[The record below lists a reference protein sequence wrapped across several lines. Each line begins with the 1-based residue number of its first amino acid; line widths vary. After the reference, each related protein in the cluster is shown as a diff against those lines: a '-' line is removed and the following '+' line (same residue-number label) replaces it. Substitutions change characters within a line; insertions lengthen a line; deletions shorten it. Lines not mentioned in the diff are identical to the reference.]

1 MESSKKS
8 LASVGARTR
17 YLRLLEVRVGP
28 GALPVPKH
36 ARLRHDNSSPRG
48 RWGAYPVL
56 GVHVLDRCLGHCM
69 ASMHP
74 CREYGLGLLARA
86 HVPGAWARA
95 LTRTHVF

>member
-48 RWGAYPVL
+48 R
-56 GVHVLDRCLGHCM
+56 
-69 ASMHP
+69 
-74 CREYGLGLLARA
+74 
-86 HVPGAWARA
+86 
-95 LTRTHVF
+95 

>member
-1 MESSKKS
+1 M
-8 LASVGARTR
+8 
-17 YLRLLEVRVGP
+17 GP

-95 LTRTHVF
+95 LTRTHVFWVFFKLFSFLENFFSVFWDIF